1 MHLYMSV
8 LPSIRGSRVTC
19 KWLRGSTGE
28 VQAQEGAEFL
38 GSVLKC
44 DSAPLCFQAS
54 LPDGAVQT
62 PSPLVSQGFGPCL
75 GQVDFRWFQMG
86 TRSSPLSGAFSF
98 WAG

>member
-1 MHLYMSV
+1 MRLYMSV

-44 DSAPLCFQAS
+44 DSLCTTVF
-54 LPDGAVQT
+54 
-62 PSPLVSQGFGPCL
+62 PSIPS
-75 GQVDFRWFQMG
+75 
-86 TRSSPLSGAFSF
+86 
-98 WAG
+98 